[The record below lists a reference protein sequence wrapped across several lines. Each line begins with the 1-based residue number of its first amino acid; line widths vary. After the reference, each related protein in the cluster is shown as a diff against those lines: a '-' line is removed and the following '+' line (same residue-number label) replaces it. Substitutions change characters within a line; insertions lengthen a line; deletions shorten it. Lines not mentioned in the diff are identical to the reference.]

1 VVNGTSPDHGLGMR
15 SDRLTLLWGAGSVVL
30 LFAIGAAVQ
39 SATIYQLTNVGEY
52 DARVS
57 SESLVPR
64 LVANLIAVATM
75 IVCIAV
81 AGLERR
87 TRAAAAAGAFLIA
100 LAVAVVRA
108 SAQLTFGLYPLG
120 RAFVIVDAIAG
131 FFAVALSLALGM
143 TFVGLNRRLRAKEL
157 ENLHERLHAAAALS
171 ALQGEELRV
180 RREVAEG
187 LHGTLQQRLVLIE
200 TRIASATSLL
210 DATSDHP
217 LSATQRHAL
226 VEGLD
231 DIERELEAMREIDV
245 RGLSQLLYPA
255 GADVGL
261 VPAVRMMLQ
270 RVPASV
276 KVGTTIDD
284 EVRRIDTW
292 AYGPSVEAGHLL
304 RRTLL
309 IRVLEEGVSN
319 ALRHGRATRLAV
331 SLEVDDA
338 GRVCVAVDD
347 DGTGIDPTSPV
358 SGLAL
363 LRQRARAL
371 GGDVRW
377 GGSELGGARISG
389 VLALRTPSGP
399 DGA

>member
-1 VVNGTSPDHGLGMR
+1 VVTGTPADPVLGLR

-39 SATIYQLTNVGEY
+39 SATIYQLTNVGDY
-52 DARVS
+52 DARVN
-57 SESLVPR
+57 SESLAPR
-64 LVANLIAVATM
+64 LAANLIAVATM
-75 IVCIAV
+75 IVCVAV

-87 TRAAAAAGAFLIA
+87 TRALATAGVLLIA

-131 FFAVALSLALGM
+131 FCAVALSLALGM
-143 TFVGLNRRLRAKEL
+143 TFVRLNRRLRTKEL
-157 ENLHERLHAAAALS
+157 ENLHERLRASAALS

-210 DATSDHP
+210 DATNDDR
-217 LSATQRHAL
+217 LSVTQRHAL
-226 VEGLD
+226 LEGLD
-231 DIERELEAMREIDV
+231 DIERELEAMREVDV

-276 KVGTTIDD
+276 QVGTTIDD
-284 EVRRIDTW
+284 EVRRFDAW
-292 AYGPSVEAGHLL
+292 AHGASVEAGHLL

-319 ALRHGRATRLAV
+319 ALRHGHATRLAV
-331 SLEVDDA
+331 SLDVDEA

-347 DGTGIDPTSPV
+347 DGTGIDPSAHI

-363 LRQRARAL
+363 LQQRARAL

-377 GGSELGGARISG
+377 GSSELGGARISG
-389 VLALRTPSGP
+389 VLALRAPSEP
-399 DGA
+399 DAA